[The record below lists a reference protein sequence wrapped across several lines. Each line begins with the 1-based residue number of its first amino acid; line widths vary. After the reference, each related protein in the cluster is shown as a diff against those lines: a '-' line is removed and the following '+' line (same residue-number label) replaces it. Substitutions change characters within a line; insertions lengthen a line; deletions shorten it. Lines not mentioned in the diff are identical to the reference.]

1 MTSTGS
7 PYLLANAGA
16 DAPARLSALASMFDA
31 TTQRHLLGRGV
42 GPGWHCLEVGG
53 GGGSIAS
60 WLANRVLPDGR
71 VVATDLDTRFLETL
85 SIPNLEVRRHD
96 IVTDPLPESTFD
108 LIHVRLV
115 LVHLSQWESVL
126 ERLVAALKPGGW
138 LVDEEFDSDSLPPDP
153 VTSPGE
159 SPAQDLHRY
168 RAADDGSR
176 VRPTLRPTALR
187 APSRQGAGKRG
198 RGGAHRDA
206 AAQFSGRIAHAG
218 ELSAA
223 SRRDDRCRLRD
234 GR

>member
-115 LVHLSQWESVL
+115 LVHLSQWESTTKH
-126 ERLVAALKPGGW
+126 RRA
-138 LVDEEFDSDSLPPDP
+138 LPP
-153 VTSPGE
+153 V
-159 SPAQDLHRY
+159 AYAR
-168 RAADDGSR
+168 SR
-176 VRPTLRPTALR
+176 RRKPS
-187 APSRQGAGKRG
+187 PSRRSP
-198 RGGAHRDA
+198 RRC
-206 AAQFSGRIAHAG
+206 SGW
-218 ELSAA
+218 
-223 SRRDDRCRLRD
+223 
-234 GR
+234 